1 VNMGIDPQLLSQFKV
16 EVDQHLVAIEPV
28 LGLSESGGLK
38 RSDIDLLLRGV
49 HSIKGLARSFAATE
63 MEALAHEAESLLSP
77 VRSGR
82 RALDADVLEL
92 LISATDA
99 LRDALADPFGWQ
111 APVGLIEAM
120 RLASAATVTDG
131 SIEGASGDTDNEPW
145 RLLGDDL
152 ETLRAFAELLE
163 EILPEAAQAIV
174 DRDED
179 ALRGAID
186 SLSFACQRLGL
197 DGLWCAVQRVLAQA
211 GAERVTAFAGLLR
224 KVARFGNLVGEG
236 CGVTDAA
243 LRIHDLLRT
252 TLMAGLDAVQ
262 AAPPEAQAA
271 LIRRYIPPCDVL
283 DPSSQAGR
291 LIEDI
296 VDDLPGTVAV
306 ARDRDA
312 LLTEALA
319 VLKPSF
325 QNGAGADTAVAK
337 FREAVCAPYRAS
349 EEIKSHL
356 RALGLDTKLFSP
368 GPPRRQERLSTLLDG
383 SGATLKEALIEAVTP
398 ATLANLASQDPLLG
412 QPARRGGRQ
421 GIAVLLLDE
430 DPPGNA
436 AESLREGFGALRRL
450 DPGGGPGEFSL
461 ASASTEG
468 APGSAV
474 DAQVRVP
481 VAVLDKLFGRVGE
494 FFSIG
499 SRLNVLAT
507 ENDVPDALRRLS
519 DFAVTHAPQLQ
530 ASIEILARQHH
541 DFTSVEADVGRLLS
555 LIHESTLG
563 LRVIPL
569 EVLVGRFPRFVR
581 DMARVYSKQ
590 VSFVADTGGIRID
603 KGMSDM
609 LADPLT
615 HMLTNA
621 IDHGVEPEADR
632 LAQGKPRKAI
642 LRLIA
647 RQQGNRIMM
656 EISDDG
662 RGIDIESV
670 KRRAISLRLASEDEL
685 RRMSDDQLARF
696 IFTPGFSTRE
706 KVTDVSGRGVGLDVV
721 LVHVTKLG
729 GKIDIVTQA
738 GRGTTFKLDLPLSAA
753 IQPMLLADT
762 GVQYIGFPESMVSE
776 TLVFPSAGV
785 QFVNGQRA
793 ILLRERFLPVFGLME
808 LLRLPVRP
816 SSAASANEAYL
827 PIVLCQWAG
836 QRMGIEVHRILRRGE
851 MLIREAHPRVSAL
864 PGIGGITSVGADR
877 IVLVLDPEGVFE
889 LARKAS
895 VSGLRIPAQRLARDE
910 ESPA

>member
-1 VNMGIDPQLLSQFKV
+1 VNIGIDPQLLSQFKV

-28 LGLSESGGLK
+28 LGLSETEELK
-38 RSDIDLLLRGV
+38 RSDIDLLFRGV

-63 MEALAHEAESLLSP
+63 METLAHEAESLLSP
-77 VRSGR
+77 VRSGQ
-82 RALDADVLEL
+82 RAFDTDVLEL

-120 RLASAATVTDG
+120 RLAIAATITDG
-131 SIEGASGDTDNEPW
+131 SSERASGDIDNEPW

-179 ALRGAID
+179 ALRGAVD
-186 SLSFACQRLGL
+186 SLGFACKRLGL
-197 DGLWCAVQRVLAQA
+197 EGLWFAVQRVLAQA
-211 GAERVTAFAGLLR
+211 GVERLTAFAGLLR
-224 KVARFGNLVGEG
+224 RVRHFGNLVGEG

-243 LRIHDLLRT
+243 LRVHDLLRT
-252 TLMAGLDAVQ
+252 TLMAGLDAVP
-262 AAPPEAQAA
+262 AALPEARRA
-271 LIRRYIPPCDVL
+271 LIRRYIPLCDVL
-283 DPSSQAGR
+283 DPNSQAGR
-291 LIEDI
+291 LIEDV

-312 LLTEALA
+312 LLIEALA
-319 VLKPSF
+319 VLRPSF
-325 QNGAGADTAVAK
+325 ENGPGADAAVAK

-349 EEIKSHL
+349 GEIESHL

-368 GPPRRQERLSTLLDG
+368 GPPRRLERLSTLLDG
-383 SGATLKEALIEAVTP
+383 SGATLKEVLIEAVSP
-398 ATLANLASQDPLLG
+398 ATLANLAS
-412 QPARRGGRQ
+412 RGGRQ

-430 DPPGNA
+430 DPPGTG
-436 AESLREGFGALRRL
+436 AEGSREGVGELRRL

-461 ASASTEG
+461 ATGSTESG
-468 APGSAV
+468 PGSAV

-530 ASIEILARQHH
+530 ASIEIVARQYR

-581 DMARVYSKQ
+581 DMARVYGKQ
-590 VSFVADTGGIRID
+590 VSFVAETGGIRID

-632 LAQGKPRKAI
+632 FAQGKPRKAI

-670 KRRAISLRLASEDEL
+670 KRRAMSLRLASEDEI

-706 KVTDVSGRGVGLDVV
+706 QVTDVSGRGVGLDVV

-762 GVQYIGFPESMVSE
+762 GVQYIGFPEAMVSE
-776 TLVFPSAGV
+776 TLMFPSAGV

-808 LLRLPVRP
+808 LLHLPLRP
-816 SSAASANEAYL
+816 SSAVTTNEAYL

-851 MLIREAHPRVSAL
+851 MLIREAHPRVAAL
-864 PGIGGITSVGADR
+864 PGIGGITSVGVDR

-895 VSGLRIPAQRLARDE
+895 LSGLRIPAQRLAQDE
-910 ESPA
+910 GSPA